1 MSLSLARLARLPS
14 HGSPYTDSS
23 GQSGM
28 ALAQLRTGPP
38 LLARGKGM
46 LPLPCVMVTS
56 LIYLVVPTMPCY
68 PASHSRDE
76 IFYCPTLGDA
86 LCPPLWYPNFVLVS
100 APEPYGPFRVLGLE
114 RCACIQHSSVH
125 GNNSPFEWA
134 SVAWSPPK
142 PAFPVMSSEASEV
155 RPIGSDRQRRKK

>member
-1 MSLSLARLARLPS
+1 
-14 HGSPYTDSS
+14 
-23 GQSGM
+23 
-28 ALAQLRTGPP
+28 
-38 LLARGKGM
+38 M

-100 APEPYGPFRVLGLE
+100 AREPYGPFRVLGLE

-125 GNNSPFEWA
+125 GQQFSFRMGKRGM
-134 SVAWSPPK
+134 VA
-142 PAFPVMSSEASEV
+142 AEAGLPCYVE
-155 RPIGSDRQRRKK
+155 RGKRG